1 MMQYSLSEF
10 NKIQMQGFSYD
21 LDKTTLDI
29 VKNIAKLVGDDSYIK
44 TPNFEKKRQHYKKK
58 RKHINDDE
66 WKIMRD
72 FKVTTIEK
80 KEGIEEIVNKIR
92 GHINK
97 ISKNTYDKEFNN
109 VLQILNDNNLI
120 NNEIHM
126 NRIVNSIYDTITK
139 STFNSD
145 LYAKMYYNLSKT
157 NKIMKEKIN
166 KEYYEL
172 YKFSDSIQFYDP
184 NVDYDKFCDNN
195 KENERKKSTIG
206 FYSNLL
212 LNNMI
217 SGDDIFKLF
226 EHFVNFIV
234 QQNINNVE
242 KKHANEQVIEWIYI
256 LITNCYENLIMD
268 DDWDDIYEIFET
280 VSEYKSKDYD
290 GLTSKIIFKFMD
302 IIEFIEENE

>member
-1 MMQYSLSEF
+1 MQYSLIEF

-58 RKHINDDE
+58 RKQINDDE